1 MKKFWIIFASEYAQ
15 VVKKKSFL
23 IGIILTP
30 AMMILIT
37 VLPAMLMD
45 KGISAPESYVVIDAD
60 GRGIGAQFASSLE
73 RYKLDSDST
82 VGAYKLVHL
91 YEIPDNRP
99 QAMDSVRSILDSMLL
114 TKQLKHY
121 VVLLPRLEES
131 DSVLMVSKSTN
142 FKTSA
147 RFDRR
152 ISDILAAMRLE
163 KSNIN
168 ISIDSVL
175 SMTRRVEMS
184 QVSPG
189 GKTRDFTSM
198 YFGALVFVMIVV
210 MSVLGFGGIL
220 MRSIIEEKN
229 SRVMEVL
236 ISSVSPFQL
245 MMGKIAGLGFANLTQ
260 VGIWVVIGLLLFAN
274 RSTLNIPANVGQII
288 FNPVLIVFF
297 VIYLIIAYIMYS
309 AMFAFI
315 GSICST
321 DKETQ
326 NFMFP
331 VTMSI
336 LLPIFIMTY
345 IVQEP
350 ESLPTTILSLIPVFT
365 PTMMILRI
373 NIMAPETFSPGN
385 PVVLEALI
393 GVGLSVLFT
402 IGMVWVTGRVFRMGI
417 LMTGKRATFPE
428 ILKWIR
434 YK

>member
-1 MKKFWIIFASEYAQ
+1 MKKFWTIFSSEYAQ
-15 VVKKKSFL
+15 VVKKKSF
-23 IGIILTP
+23 IVGIILTP
-30 AMMILIT
+30 AVMLLIT
-37 VLPAMLMD
+37 ILPAMLVN
-45 KGISAPESYVVIDAD
+45 KGISAPESYVVVDAD
-60 GRGIGAQFASSLE
+60 GRGIGARFASSLE

-82 VGAYKLVHL
+82 VAAYKLVRL
-91 YEIPDNRP
+91 SDIPADQP
-99 QAMDSVRSILDSMLL
+99 QALDSIRGVLDSMLL
-114 TKQLKHY
+114 DKRLKHY
-121 VVLLPRLEES
+121 VILMPRLEET
-131 DSVLMVSKSTN
+131 DSVLMVSKSMS

-168 ISIDSVL
+168 LSIDSVL

-184 QVSPG
+184 QISPG
-189 GKTRDFTSM
+189 GKTRDFTM
-198 YFGALVFVMIVV
+198 IYFGGLVFIMIII

-245 MMGKIAGLGFANLTQ
+245 MMGKITGLGFANLTQ
-260 VGIWVVIGLLLFAN
+260 VGIWILIGLVLFAN
-274 RSTLNIPANVGQII
+274 RTSLNIPANIGQML

-297 VIYLIIAYIMYS
+297 VVYLIIAYIMYS

-315 GSICST
+315 GAICST

-350 ESLPTTILSLIPVFT
+350 ESLATTILSLVPMFT

-373 NIMAPETFSPGN
+373 NIMAPETFSLGN
-385 PVVLEALI
+385 PIVLEALI
-393 GVGLSVLFT
+393 GVVLSVLFT
-402 IGMVWVTGRVFRMGI
+402 IGIVWVTGRVFRMGI

-428 ILKWIR
+428 IMKWIR
-434 YK
+434 YR